1 MNDAPEPYQVGFQDS
16 ASPIAEGI
24 NSIHN
29 EIIYYLVVIL
39 VLICWIMT
47 SIIVRFK
54 EGSNKLRM
62 KYLTHGTILELG

>member
-1 MNDAPEPYQVGFQDS
+1 MNDAPEPYQIGFQDS

-47 SIIVRFK
+47 SIVVRFK
-54 EGSNKLRM
+54 EGSNK
-62 KYLTHGTILELG
+62 